1 MTIKQPIW
9 IICCICFAAA
19 VGDEPDA
26 DDFSAGGA
34 SSSPVRAAD
43 QRVVNPAD
51 VTGMLIPGPRIV

>member
-1 MTIKQPIW
+1 MTIKQRIW
-9 IICCICFAAA
+9 IIYCICFAAA
-19 VGDEPDA
+19 DGDEPDA

-51 VTGMLIPGPRIV
+51 VPGMFPRIV